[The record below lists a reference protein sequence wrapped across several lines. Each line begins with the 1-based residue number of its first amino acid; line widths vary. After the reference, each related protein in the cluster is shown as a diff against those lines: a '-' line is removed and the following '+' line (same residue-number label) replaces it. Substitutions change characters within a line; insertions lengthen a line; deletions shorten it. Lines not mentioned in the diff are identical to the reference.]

1 MISVKINNL
10 KTFSSHL
17 LVKDTFSS
25 FLLVDA
31 QIQIHST
38 FQISGRKN
46 PSYFMEEEEDDSSPS
61 EYNPWSLLRPICYEI
76 IKGRQLPAYFKF
88 VFRLDEENLHKL
100 LLTLPDFSEKD
111 VEGLYLNVKYENG
124 ILSLTT
130 GTALKIFTLDK
141 ALDKA
146 FDHFLTSFL
155 ENHSIDFSIC

>member
-31 QIQIHST
+31 QIQTHST

-46 PSYFMEEEEDDSSPS
+46 PSYFTEEEEDSSPS

-88 VFRLDEENLHKL
+88 VFRLDEENLRKL

-111 VEGLYLNVKYENG
+111 VDGLYLNVKYENG

-155 ENHSIDFSIC
+155 DNYSIDFSIC